1 MRELNN
7 KELIEINGGDEPAF
21 GLGYLFGKAVR
32 DDVTYISCGLYIA
45 GNYLKNLQ
53 FMYDLNNNE

>member
-32 DDVTYISCGLYIA
+32 DNVTYISCGLYIA
-45 GNYLKNLQ
+45 GNYLKNL
-53 FMYDLNNNE
+53 